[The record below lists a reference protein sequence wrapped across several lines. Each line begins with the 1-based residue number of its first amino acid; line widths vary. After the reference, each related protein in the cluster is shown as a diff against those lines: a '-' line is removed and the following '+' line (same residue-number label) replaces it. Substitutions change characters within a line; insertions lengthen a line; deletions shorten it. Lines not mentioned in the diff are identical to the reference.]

1 MRSVFEC
8 DKCGKLIR
16 NNNGFEVEIHED
28 ETPESPVKGIKV
40 ICEDCFEELGALWI
54 GF

>member
-1 MRSVFEC
+1 MRTVFEC
-8 DKCGKLIR
+8 DKCGKPIT
-16 NNNGFEVEIHED
+16 GDEYEVEIHED
-28 ETPESPVKGIKV
+28 ETPESAVKEIKV